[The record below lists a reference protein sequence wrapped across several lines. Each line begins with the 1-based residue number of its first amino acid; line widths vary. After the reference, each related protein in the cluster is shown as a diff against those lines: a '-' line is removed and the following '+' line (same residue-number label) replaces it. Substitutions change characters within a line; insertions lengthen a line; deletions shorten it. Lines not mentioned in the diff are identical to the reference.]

1 MVDITRALGRS
12 ITIVSRYGIEYYVV
26 SLKTRDTQYRLVSVI
41 LSPALP
47 DRTEENPAVI
57 DDDVLDTIEVDDN
70 ERGLLYTA
78 REVVEGITIKEEDKN
93 DVTTDLGVESVDR
106 FDPNKDDES
115 DFDDVIDGDE
125 DRADENM

>member
-47 DRTEENPAVI
+47 TRVLWPYDFRDCYSCIMLTGRYNVSDAFLDRIKDINAWTMSNGIFQQWPEKSSA
-57 DDDVLDTIEVDDN
+57 TISPGSI
-70 ERGLLYTA
+70 RSRRA
-78 REVVEGITIKEEDKN
+78 WSW
-93 DVTTDLGVESVDR
+93 DLGR
-106 FDPNKDDES
+106 W
-115 DFDDVIDGDE
+115 
-125 DRADENM
+125 